1 MITKSQTKKAK
12 SFIYSVD
19 LSRIKQVIDNINFNS
34 REQRIIQYMLDKKTI
49 KEIAIE
55 LNLSLSYVA
64 YLKQVI
70 YQKIYIYLELENK
83 NN

>member
-1 MITKSQTKKAK
+1 MITKTQTKKAK

-19 LSRIKQVIDNINFNS
+19 LSRINQVVDNINFNP
-34 REQRIIQYMLDKKTI
+34 REKRIIQYMLDKKTI

>member
-55 LNLSLSYVA
+55 LNLSLSYVV